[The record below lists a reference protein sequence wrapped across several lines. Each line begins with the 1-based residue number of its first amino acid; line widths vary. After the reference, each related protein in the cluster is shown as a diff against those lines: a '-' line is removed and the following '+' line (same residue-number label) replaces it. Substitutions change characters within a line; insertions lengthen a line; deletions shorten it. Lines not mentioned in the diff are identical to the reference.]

1 MPRHRGRK
9 VSSETDL
16 VMRDAELVSEN
27 TPGFPSERFA
37 DHFRVKRQPE
47 KSQSQVAGAFRYSP
61 GRS

>member
-27 TPGFPSERFA
+27 TPGFPSEPLSDRF
-37 DHFRVKRQPE
+37 RIEREPE